1 MTVLGAPYMVKNFL
15 AQYVRG
21 VNDGRKKKKKSNK
34 SPRLQPWD
42 LSCGDGGPKI
52 ESNGNLRA
60 PRPPAMILDPTD
72 GCRAARA
79 PAHTGL
85 KKKGNVSHC
94 AHATISSEKKL
105 KTNGGKQNTYKFKK

>member
-1 MTVLGAPYMVKNFL
+1 
-15 AQYVRG
+15 
-21 VNDGRKKKKKSNK
+21 
-34 SPRLQPWD
+34 
-42 LSCGDGGPKI
+42 
-52 ESNGNLRA
+52 
-60 PRPPAMILDPTD
+60 MILDPTD